1 MDHSQVVNVAIFGL
15 SLRMLHSM
23 REALQ
28 AVTPDDVYIQWTNI
42 TDPNLHWLMINEVFL
57 ESSNI
62 QRLLQSKK
70 VKLLKLTKKLVKEEK
85 ELYSFCLDVMDKQ
98 KLRHWVINNIYDMKV
113 VSSVEGRK
121 YQSLSEDLSQTDTDI
136 KKLLAQISNPLNGK
150 IKVFDRSGEI
160 GLCDLDT
167 QWVWSHHRARKTDQ
181 SLNFTHS
188 TLVEILNQD
197 AKPYHFKFWLWNL
210 IWNSP
215 ELVVMPPTNDYFKLT
230 IWPQPELG
238 QRHREAFK
246 MSAWFSK
253 GGSIFEIAERLQLP
267 IGTVQHFVAASL
279 ATGFIEHTERPLH
292 HELPLLEQKNL
303 PEDSGIRKFFS
314 GLRRRL
320 GL

>member
-23 REALQ
+23 KQALE
-28 AVTPDDVYIQWTNI
+28 AVTPDDIYIQWTNI
-42 TDPNLHWLMINEVFL
+42 TDPNLHWLLINEVFL

-70 VKLLKLTKKLVKEEK
+70 VKLLKLTKKTVKEET
-85 ELYSFCLDVMDKQ
+85 ELYSFCFDVMDKQ

-113 VSSVEGRK
+113 VKAAEAPK
-121 YQSLSEDLSQTDTDI
+121 YQSIIENLSQTDTDI

-150 IKVFDRSGEI
+150 IKIFDRNGEMA
-160 GLCDLDT
+160 LCDLDT
-167 QWVWSHHRARKTDQ
+167 QWVWSHRRAWTTDQ

-197 AKPYHFKFWLWNL
+197 AKPFHFKFWLWNL

-215 ELVVMPPTNDYFKLT
+215 ELVVMPPSHDYFKLT
-230 IWPQPELG
+230 AWPQPELG

-246 MSAWFSK
+246 LSAWFAK
-253 GGSIFEIAERLQLP
+253 GGSIFEVAERLQLP

-279 ATGFIEHTERPLH
+279 ATGFIEYMDRPLH
-292 HELPLLEQKNL
+292 QDLTPIEKNNL
-303 PEDSGIRKFFS
+303 SEDSGIRKFFS